1 MKDDV
6 AYIAPPLVTKI
17 QRASLAVGI
26 VSLVLWGIGAI
37 LYPGLLF
44 HSYLVGYLLWA
55 GIALGC
61 LALLMLQ
68 YLTGGEW
75 GVVIRRPLE
84 AATGTLPLLLLL
96 FIPLAFGLPEMYGQ
110 ARVAQQ
116 ADATSNDPYLLAKFL
131 LLRTAIYFAIWLLLT
146 YLLNHWSRQQDRTTD
161 QRWTRKLR
169 NLSGPGLVLYGFT
182 ASFAGIDWV
191 MSLQADWYS
200 TMFGML
206 VMTSQA
212 LSALAFVIIIAVL
225 LSAHPPLSAVFSAKH
240 FHDLGKL
247 LLTFLMLWAYCA
259 FAQLLIVWSGN
270 LPEEITFYMPR
281 LVGKWNWIGLTMVV
295 FEFALPFVLLLSRDL
310 KRHAN
315 ALMIVAIIVLGMR
328 FIDLFWLI
336 GPAFHPSSVPIPWM
350 EFLATIGLGGIWLSV
365 YLWRLKRAPLLPL
378 NDAGLADVLQHGMGQ
393 HKAAGSTA

>member
-1 MKDDV
+1 
-6 AYIAPPLVTKI
+6 
-17 QRASLAVGI
+17 
-26 VSLVLWGIGAI
+26 
-37 LYPGLLF
+37 
-44 HSYLVGYLLWA
+44 
-55 GIALGC
+55 
-61 LALLMLQ
+61 
-68 YLTGGEW
+68 
-75 GVVIRRPLE
+75 
-84 AATGTLPLLLLL
+84 
-96 FIPLAFGLPEMYGQ
+96 
-110 ARVAQQ
+110 
-116 ADATSNDPYLLAKFL
+116 
-131 LLRTAIYFAIWLLLT
+131 
-146 YLLNHWSRQQDRTTD
+146 
-161 QRWTRKLR
+161 
-169 NLSGPGLVLYGFT
+169 
-182 ASFAGIDWV
+182 
-191 MSLQADWYS
+191 MSLQSDWYS

-225 LSAHPPLSAVFSAKH
+225 LTALPPLSAVLVPKH

-350 EFLATIGLGGIWLSV
+350 EFLATIGLGGIWVSV
-365 YLWRLKRAPLLPL
+365 YVWRLKSAPLL
-378 NDAGLADVLQHGMGQ
+378 
-393 HKAAGSTA
+393 

>member
-6 AYIAPPLVTKI
+6 AYIAPPLVTQI
-17 QRASLAVGI
+17 QRGAVAVGI
-26 VSLVLWGIGAI
+26 VSLALWGIGAI
-37 LYPGLLF
+37 LYPSLLF
-44 HSYLVGYLLWA
+44 HSYLTGYLLWA

-96 FIPLAFGLPEMYGQ
+96 FIPLAFGLPQMYRE
-110 ARVAQQ
+110 ARLAQGG
-116 ADATSNDPYLLAKFL
+116 DATSNDPYLLAKFL
-131 LLRTAIYFAIWLLLT
+131 LLRTAIYFAVWLLLT
-146 YLLNHWSRQQDRTTD
+146 YLLIHWSRQQDRTAD
-161 QRWTRKLR
+161 RRWTRKLR

-191 MSLQADWYS
+191 MSLQNDWYS

-225 LSAHPPLSAVFSAKH
+225 LTARLPLSAVFSPKH

-259 FAQLLIVWSGN
+259 FAQLLIVWAGN

-281 LVGKWNWIGLTMVV
+281 LVGKWSWIGLTMIV

-315 ALMIVAIIVLGMR
+315 ALVIVAIIVLGMR

-336 GPAFHPSSVPIPWM
+336 GPAFHPSRVSIPWM

-365 YLWRLKRAPLLPL
+365 YLWQLKRAPLLPL
-378 NDAGLADVLQHGMGQ
+378 NDSGLANVLQHGMGQ
-393 HKAAGSTA
+393 HEAAGSAA